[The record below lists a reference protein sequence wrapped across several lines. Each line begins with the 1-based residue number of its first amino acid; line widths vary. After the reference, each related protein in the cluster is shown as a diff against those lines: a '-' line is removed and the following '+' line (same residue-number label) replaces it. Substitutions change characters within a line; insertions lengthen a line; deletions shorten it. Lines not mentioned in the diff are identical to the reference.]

1 MSMLKVTSNQEA
13 IQMLEAYLEVI
24 FQRANSLSDEH
35 WDYVYAYDK
44 KMPDWRQKSRLFLR
58 CRKVGNSLQI
68 EWYEVRWV
76 GPSGNRKYLRHY
88 ISKPRGQYGYNIG
101 KLIPLARDWEV
112 ERVKETEA
120 GMASIRREAGQ
131 VNRALTALK
140 AYARAEGRA
149 VAKPLPSEPL
159 RY

>member
-1 MSMLKVTSNQEA
+1 MLVQQLASTQEA
-13 IQMLEAYLEVI
+13 IQALEAYLEVI
-24 FQRANSLSDEH
+24 FGRANSLSDEH

-120 GMASIRREAGQ
+120 KMAAIRREAGQ
-131 VNRALTALK
+131 VNRALTALR
-140 AYARAEGRA
+140 AYVRAEGGGA
-149 VAKPLPSEPL
+149 ANPLPLEVSNP
-159 RY
+159 